1 MDDERLDFW
10 FHRSSS
16 YFLSAWKCFETV
28 SDASEVGW
36 RKIPGP
42 RWKPCSWVIR
52 AICLGSY
59 CFGFYAWSFSFSEE
73 NIKISTN
80 LFRSSFYEPK
90 AEISKLWP
98 MGQIQPVVVNKLLL
112 EHSHHVYLYYLWLP
126 LSYYSWNSDLTAK
139 PKIFPIWLFVE
150 KVFQPLCPPH
160 PNLKHS

>member
-1 MDDERLDFW
+1 MKENTRGQTEAM
-10 FHRSSS
+10 
-16 YFLSAWKCFETV
+16 FLSHQGHLF
-28 SDASEVGW
+28 
-36 RKIPGP
+36 
-42 RWKPCSWVIR
+42 WVLTG
-52 AICLGSY
+52 LGSMPNH
-59 CFGFYAWSFSFSEE
+59 FLSVKK

-80 LFRSSFYEPK
+80 LFKSCFYEPK

-126 LSYYSWNSDLTAK
+126 LSYYSQNSDLMAK

-150 KVFQPLCPPH
+150 KVCQPPCPPR